1 MLPHKIHL
9 HKFACYG
16 RYINKGVQMRALV
29 FLIALVSFPASAQ
42 DCEAESE
49 EFFNLVAAKWAV
61 NDGIENDPKSFDGE
75 KWLYIWG
82 GAGLALEEKNVSEK
96 RAQRMARLVAEND
109 FSTNPEVEVN
119 IFEDYWYLSCELE
132 KKGHEVVPLVE
143 IKKRSLIECW
153 NTVASREEFQ
163 GCLTPLIKKS

>member
-1 MLPHKIHL
+1 
-9 HKFACYG
+9 
-16 RYINKGVQMRALV
+16 MRVLV
-29 FLIALVSFPASAQ
+29 FLISLVSFPLFAQ

-49 EFFNLVAAKWAV
+49 AFINLVATKWAV
-61 NDGIENDPKSFDGE
+61 NDRIENDPKSFEGE

-82 GAGLALEEKNVSEK
+82 GAGSSLEEKNVSKK

-109 FSTNPEVEVN
+109 YSNNPEVEVN

-132 KKGHEVVPLVE
+132 KKGHEAAPLAE
-143 IKKRSLIECW
+143 IEKRSLIECW

-163 GCLTPLIKKS
+163 GCLMPLIKRS